1 MAIVFNC
8 ADAAEAKKVYGCV
21 MNEDLE
27 KDLEGA
33 KKEGMLVEKTA
44 DHVMAATP
52 GREMYMC
59 YYLSG
64 SDVIVLAMYDMGLQ
78 GATPVGPYT
87 KQYDYKAEADKL
99 AKALG
104 VKLPSTLK

>member
-1 MAIVFNC
+1 
-8 ADAAEAKKVYGCV
+8 
-21 MNEDLE
+21 
-27 KDLEGA
+27 
-33 KKEGMLVEKTA
+33 
-44 DHVMAATP
+44 
-52 GREMYMC
+52 MYMC

-78 GATPVGPYT
+78 GQTPIGPYT